1 MTQNEQTG
9 ATRKS
14 VRATLA
20 AFISI
25 LLLSASF
32 PSGAQT
38 PIEHEYAQAVQ
49 SFRAGR
55 TSEAYGQFIELANRG
70 DVDAARVALF
80 MNGYGASL
88 YGKHWDALPS
98 EVAYWSTLVRNSSMA
113 AGRQQPD
120 FQPVVVHTVKP
131 RVRHASAVS
140 PAVQLKDVV
149 SRTE

>member
-1 MTQNEQTG
+1 MQQIEQTG
-9 ATRKS
+9 AARKS
-14 VRATLA
+14 VRLTLA

-98 EVAYWSTLVRNSSMA
+98 EVAYWNTLVRNSSLA
-113 AGRQQPD
+113 AGRQQPE
-120 FQPVVVHTVKP
+120 FQPVIVHTAKP
-131 RVRHASAVS
+131 RVRHASTVT
-140 PAVQLKDVV
+140 PAAQLKDVV
-149 SRTE
+149 SSTE

>member
-1 MTQNEQTG
+1 MKQTEQ
-9 ATRKS
+9 AAAARKT
-14 VRATLA
+14 VRGTLA

-38 PIEHEYAQAVQ
+38 PVEHEYAQAVQ

-55 TSEAYGQFIELANRG
+55 TSEAYGQFIALANRG

-88 YGKHWDALPS
+88 YGKHWDALPN
-98 EVAYWSTLVRNSSMA
+98 EVAYWSTLVRNSSMT

-120 FQPVVVHTVKP
+120 FQPVVVHDARPHARQVSN
-131 RVRHASAVS
+131 VR
-140 PAVQLKDVV
+140 PAAQLKDVV
-149 SRTE
+149 SRAE